1 MQRDI
6 RIGDVF
12 LLDFTGTGS
21 VQSGR
26 RPAVVFQNNVGNQYS
41 PNLVVFPLTSRIKK
55 TSMPT
60 HVLVRSSDSGLTCD
74 SIVLCENPQCVSK
87 EQLGKYLCTL
97 QDHYLK
103 AIAAASILAS
113 SAISFMDLDAII
125 EVWHQATELNTAS

>member
-6 RIGDVF
+6 KIGDVYM
-12 LLDFTGTGS
+12 LDFNGTGS
-21 VQSGR
+21 VQAGR
-26 RPAVVFQNNVGNQYS
+26 RPAVVFQNNVGNLHS
-41 PNLVVFPLTSRIKK
+41 PNLVVFPLTTRIKK
-55 TSMPT
+55 MSMPT
-60 HVLVRSSDSGLTCD
+60 HVLVRSSDSGLVSD

-87 EQLGKYLCTL
+87 DQLGKYLFTL

-125 EVWHQATELNTAS
+125 EVWHQASALNTAS